1 MIYWKKIFIGKEAY
15 FYIFGSGDC
24 DYAMGDVSNQDNA
37 IEEVT
42 PKCMDVITEQKKKNS
57 KRGRS
62 DTVKINKIIV
72 EFHCCLLH
80 RYNSYKKVEMLQN
93 EIEGA
98 G

>member
-1 MIYWKKIFIGKEAY
+1 MIYWKNFFIGKEAY

-80 RYNSYKKVEMLQN
+80 WYNSYRKVEMLQN
-93 EIEGA
+93 EIEA
-98 G
+98 P

>member
-1 MIYWKKIFIGKEAY
+1 MRHTVYEEIGYFNLICDLLKKFFIGKEAY

-80 RYNSYKKVEMLQN
+80 
-93 EIEGA
+93 
-98 G
+98 